1 MVTKRLF
8 VVINSRS
15 GGKNFQAVKRRWE
28 EVKRTLLAAEPSLE
42 IEEFWTQFPDDL
54 PTRAAVFAPSEPLAV
69 LCVGGDGTF
78 HQVANVLYGTEV
90 PLGII
95 PLGTGNGLAA
105 SFGVVDALEAARR
118 IGTLLHQCTSRGE
131 LCGVCERLDAFHYE
145 ITDVSAKSWAKET
158 ESYRERRC
166 CGCLRFRR
174 RPKAVSSENTP
185 LLTRSNSGEEADEA
199 DSVSTESSRM
209 TSRSSLNG
217 RSNGYAFLS
226 LTIGLVADLDIRT
239 ERMRCLGQIR
249 FNIGAGWYILRKRV
263 FSAAIE
269 YRHVIRDSQSEM
281 GWRTAD
287 ELTETIAQ
295 REYVLIVIMNVTHAS
310 PQAQFAPLANAHD
323 ACMDVLLVPA
333 GVSRLRLAQFMFQLE
348 SGQHIHD
355 QSCRYFKCSWIR
367 IKLDPPQLV
376 SLDGE
381 AYHRA
386 RSVVLEQGGDHVPV
400 IVGV

>member
-1 MVTKRLF
+1 
-8 VVINSRS
+8 
-15 GGKNFQAVKRRWE
+15 
-28 EVKRTLLAAEPSLE
+28 
-42 IEEFWTQFPDDL
+42 
-54 PTRAAVFAPSEPLAV
+54 
-69 LCVGGDGTF
+69 
-78 HQVANVLYGTEV
+78 
-90 PLGII
+90 
-95 PLGTGNGLAA
+95 
-105 SFGVVDALEAARR
+105 
-118 IGTLLHQCTSRGE
+118 
-131 LCGVCERLDAFHYE
+131 
-145 ITDVSAKSWAKET
+145 
-158 ESYRERRC
+158 
-166 CGCLRFRR
+166 
-174 RPKAVSSENTP
+174 
-185 LLTRSNSGEEADEA
+185 
-199 DSVSTESSRM
+199 
-209 TSRSSLNG
+209 
-217 RSNGYAFLS
+217 
-226 LTIGLVADLDIRT
+226 VADLDIRT